1 MFPALAAGVALINAT
16 IVSDNQ
22 TQRDRRF
29 RWLVLVLGFRRLRR
43 WRASMLNGQGVHIRM
58 QFVRKILAES
68 FPTVIGNE
76 ECEAEQINPLIVR
89 WIYPNL
95 AEIEWARI
103 EIAGAFPGFAPILR
117 TKDTAAFTVN
127 IGEIVCPTF
136 VTLHH
141 CHHDLGIRHCYRE
154 TDFSD

>member
-43 WRASMLNGQGVHIRM
+43 RRTSILNGQRMHIRM

-68 FPTVIGNE
+68 FSTIIRNE
-76 ECEAEQINPLIVR
+76 KCEAEQINPLIVR
-89 WIYPNL
+89 GIDPNL

-103 EIAGAFPGFAPILR
+103 EIAG
-117 TKDTAAFTVN
+117 
-127 IGEIVCPTF
+127 
-136 VTLHH
+136 
-141 CHHDLGIRHCYRE
+141 
-154 TDFSD
+154 